1 MDWSKKERWENDGN
15 GPTRTLRADR
25 FEPIVSPKMPTPP
38 NQTGMPRIKPGRR
51 LSMQQVLDIQALTHA
66 AAMGL
71 GEDFRGTSDREE
83 RARVAMAISSL
94 GKSWTTLQDSKRE
107 ILGRP
112 KAGVLKP
119 ERKRTGRKQQA
130 SETLT
135 IEAIAASMS

>member
-1 MDWSKKERWENDGN
+1 
-15 GPTRTLRADR
+15 
-25 FEPIVSPKMPTPP
+25 
-38 NQTGMPRIKPGRR
+38 
-51 LSMQQVLDIQALTHA
+51 MQQVLDIQALTHA